1 MNCEALHSR
10 LLGSER
16 PDRLT
21 ADVSAHLKTCAACRK
36 WQRRLVHLERNVAL
50 LPVAPAPRGK
60 AEFVRQFIA
69 AELEPLSPECEVFSE
84 STNGVTTIQVWK
96 FEKLASALRSSLRVP
111 RATLNAFPAP
121 ARRRIAAV
129 LAASLLLLAFGLWIN
144 SPTSLFAPKPPD
156 PLLASVVER
165 DLRLAAAKSPSE
177 RVETLADLA
186 DDLQGSTRT
195 LIDAGQPDDLKA
207 LADLYEQVVR
217 DGIVLQAKSLP
228 PEEQARLL
236 EGIADRLVAAG
247 DEAENRAKVL
257 PESSAAPLN
266 IIIRAARDGDRNLRK
281 LLREGR
287 S

>member
-10 LLGSER
+10 LLGSEK

-21 ADVSAHLKTCAACRK
+21 AELAAHLKTCAACRK

-60 AEFVRQFIA
+60 AEFVRQFVA
-69 AELEPLSPECEVFSE
+69 AELEPLSAEREAPSE
-84 STNGVTTIQVWK
+84 STNGVTTVQTWK
-96 FEKLASALRSSLRVP
+96 FEKLAAALRSSLQAP

-144 SPTSLFAPKPPD
+144 SPTSPFTPKPPD

-165 DLRLAAAKSPSE
+165 DLCLAAAKSPSE

-186 DDLQGSTRT
+186 DDLQGSTRS
-195 LIDAGQPDDLKA
+195 LINHGQPDDLKA
-207 LADLYEQVVR
+207 LAELYEQVVR
-217 DGIVLQAKSLP
+217 DGIVAQASSLSP
-228 PEEQARLL
+228 GEKARLL
-236 EGIADRLVAAG
+236 KGIAQRLADAG
-247 DEAENRAKVL
+247 DEAEKLIKVL

-266 IIIRAARDGDRNLRK
+266 IIVRAARDGDRELRK
-281 LLREGR
+281 L
-287 S
+287 

>member
-10 LLGSER
+10 LLGSEK
-16 PDRLT
+16 PDRPT
-21 ADVSAHLKTCAACRK
+21 ADLAAHLKTCAACRK

-60 AEFVRQFIA
+60 LEFVRQFVA
-69 AELEPLSPECEVFSE
+69 AELESLPAESE
-84 STNGVTTIQVWK
+84 ISSGSTNGATIIHSWK
-96 FEKLASALRSSLRVP
+96 FEKLAAALRSSLQVP

-144 SPTSLFAPKPPD
+144 SPTSPFSPKPPD
-156 PLLASVVER
+156 PLLATVMER

-195 LIDAGQPDDLKA
+195 LINVGQPDDLKA

-217 DGIVLQAKSLP
+217 DGIVAQAKSLA
-228 PEEQARLL
+228 PEERVRLL
-236 EGIADRLVAAG
+236 EGIAKRLVEAG
-247 DEAENRAKVL
+247 DEAEKLAKVL
-257 PESSAAPLN
+257 PESSAASLN
-266 IIIRAARDGDRNLRK
+266 IIIRAARDGDRSLQ
-281 LLREGR
+281 LLIREGR
-287 S
+287 A

>member
-10 LLGSER
+10 LLGSEK

-21 ADVSAHLKTCAACRK
+21 AEVAAHLKSCAACRK

-60 AEFVRQFIA
+60 AEFVRQFVA
-69 AELEPLSPECEVFSE
+69 AELEPLSAEREAPSE
-84 STNGVTTIQVWK
+84 STNGVTTVQTWK
-96 FEKLASALRSSLRVP
+96 FEKLATALRTSLQAP

-144 SPTSLFAPKPPD
+144 SPTFPFTPKPPD

-186 DDLQGSTRT
+186 DDLQGSTRS
-195 LIDAGQPDDLKA
+195 LINHGQPDDLKA
-207 LADLYEQVVR
+207 LANLYEQVVR
-217 DGIVLQAKSLP
+217 DGIVAQASSLSP
-228 PEEQARLL
+228 AEKARLL
-236 EGIADRLVAAG
+236 KGIAQRLADAG
-247 DEAENRAKVL
+247 DEAEKLIKVL

-266 IIIRAARDGDRNLRK
+266 IIVRAARDGDRDLRNL
-281 LLREGR
+281 L
-287 S
+287 